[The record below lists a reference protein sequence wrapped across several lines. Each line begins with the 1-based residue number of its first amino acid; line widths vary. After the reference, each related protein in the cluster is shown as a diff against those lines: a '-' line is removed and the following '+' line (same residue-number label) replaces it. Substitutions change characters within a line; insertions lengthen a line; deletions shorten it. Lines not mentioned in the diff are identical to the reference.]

1 MSLIFEIEPKPSFK
15 SKKVFGIE
23 IPLYGELTVN
33 ETIAVDK
40 AIAVDLSS
48 DSANTEWKIV
58 QVSAWLAVRLSAKRE
73 EITAQL
79 YKSMPLIEALWTVF
93 ALERE
98 GITES
103 YELDEP
109 VTEGKDGDTVPSLT
123 SSPSGM
129 ESTLNFAILDSPIS
143 SETLETPEFL

>member
-1 MSLIFEIEPKPSFK
+1 MLIFEIEQKPVFK
-15 SKKVFGIE
+15 SKIVCGVE
-23 IPLYGELTVN
+23 IPLLGELTVD

-40 AIAVDLSS
+40 AIAIDLSS

-58 QVSAWLAVRLSAKRE
+58 QVSAWLAIRLSVKRE

-103 YELDEP
+103 YETDE
-109 VTEGKDGDTVPSLT
+109 VTEGKDDDTVPSLT
-123 SSPSGM
+123 SSESGM
-129 ESTLNFAILDSPIS
+129 QSTLSLLTLDSPTN